1 MAKRAAKRARA
12 GDPEPSS
19 SALAGSSNAPGP
31 SSAAAAEVS
40 GSCSGGEGSAGTNHF
55 ERLPDELVQRIFSE
69 LETTEAYEEC
79 RLWAVDRRFRQLVRG
94 VHWRQ
99 LRVEPLP
106 ATAGGPLVRMEEY
119 RKRLDRI
126 TARVRSGALAGCL
139 RLEVGPACV
148 VRSRRGA
155 GGCKGDIEASI
166 KAAAA
171 ITEMLAALSTAPA
184 PLEHVR
190 FTSPRGTGWDYWP
203 EDELQRELGIAAPQP
218 LETAAS
224 AFLTALHPAPLQ
236 ALWLQDESISSA
248 VIAAAAPGCLP
259 RLQELNI
266 QSYSDDSICAEEMAK
281 LARIWP
287 GVKRVHCHLADGTA
301 LKELSKL
308 KLEELSAVV
317 ESPEGLDEALEAF
330 DPGCVTELALPP
342 SSVGPRGLAA
352 ILRLRN
358 LNGLACTEVVQSP
371 RLNWAAVDH
380 KLESSDGLD
389 RLSPLCELLRAPIAM
404 HTFFVCIRLPDTLY
418 EQAVPLCPAYPFFA
432 ASRVLALS
440 NTGTLAP
447 LGLVARLSSSLASTL
462 QLGVAP
468 QSLTLGDGQAQN
480 VTVSFAGTGD
490 SLLRNGTLDA
500 EFPGDGISPAVVRS
514 FPVSV
519 RVRGAEFFPAS
530 LFFNV
535 TMNTRTNGAP
545 QVTNRQ
551 RTRPLKFSLGSSV
564 CWIRGLNVT
573 NQTIAPGATATVS
586 FVVDNFCLGPGP
598 VQVSTVILVTTD
610 AEGSASVPLPATI
623 SVADGRPPIA
633 SATVEGASVYY
644 ATAPLR
650 GLRLLGAASQGVDAP
665 IVSYRWSQVNVFL
678 TPVVDLFNTTMPTA
692 RIGLLSDS
700 GYYQFQLAVVDALN
714 KTSSQIAV
722 CVVLIL
728 VVQANLRLNN
738 DFAPFDVSYRTNE
751 GFRANFISRL
761 SLVLRVARNALVNV
775 LLSPGSVDVQMYVVP
790 GPSDTPSSIASRMG
804 ALTQPEIETGLGYR
818 FIIQNKGFTSIRITN
833 VSGPNV

>member
-1 MAKRAAKRARA
+1 MRRAFL
-12 GDPEPSS
+12 
-19 SALAGSSNAPGP
+19 ALVLLV
-31 SSAAAAEVS
+31 AAAGWSRGDAQTTDFTVS
-40 GSCSGGEGSAGTNHF
+40 PLSVQLEARGGRQMVRNVTVTNTGTADISRVYVLLDPAPLVLQRSPADF
-55 ERLPDELVQRIFSE
+55 PLPVGASVTVSLTLTGGLEPLTQQVFVYFSKIDAPELRRLVQ
-69 LETTEAYEEC
+69 
-79 RLWAVDRRFRQLVRG
+79 
-94 VHWRQ
+94 
-99 LRVEPLP
+99 
-106 ATAGGPLVRMEEY
+106 
-119 RKRLDRI
+119 
-126 TARVRSGALAGCL
+126 
-139 RLEVGPACV
+139 
-148 VRSRRGA
+148 
-155 GGCKGDIEASI
+155 ASI
-166 KAAAA
+166 KVVVP
-171 ITEMLAALSTAPA
+171 S
-184 PLEHVR
+184 
-190 FTSPRGTGWDYWP
+190 F
-203 EDELQRELGIAAPQP
+203 
-218 LETAAS
+218 
-224 AFLTALHPAPLQ
+224 
-236 ALWLQDESISSA
+236 SI
-248 VIAAAAPGCLP
+248 
-259 RLQELNI
+259 
-266 QSYSDDSICAEEMAK
+266 
-281 LARIWP
+281 
-287 GVKRVHCHLADGTA
+287 
-301 LKELSKL
+301 
-308 KLEELSAVV
+308 
-317 ESPEGLDEALEAF
+317 EGLPAAF
-330 DPGCVTELALPP
+330 DLLPGT
-342 SSVGPRGLAA
+342 S
-352 ILRLRN
+352 
-358 LNGLACTEVVQSP
+358 
-371 RLNWAAVDH
+371 
-380 KLESSDGLD
+380 
-389 RLSPLCELLRAPIAM
+389 
-404 HTFFVCIRLPDTLY
+404 
-418 EQAVPLCPAYPFFA
+418 
-432 ASRVLALS
+432 ASRVLAVS

-490 SLLRNGTLDA
+490 SLLRNGTLDV

-535 TMNTRTNGAP
+535 TMNTRTNGAL

-573 NQTIAPGATATVS
+573 NQTVAPGATATVS

-678 TPVVDLFNTTMPTA
+678 TPVVDLFNATMPTA
-692 RIGLLSDS
+692 RIGLLSEP
-700 GYYQFQLAVVDALN
+700 GYYQFQLTVVDALN

-722 CVVLIL
+722 CVVSIL

-790 GPSDTPSSIASRMG
+790 GPSDTPGSIVSRMG
-804 ALTQPEIETGLGYR
+804 ALTQPEIETGLG

-833 VSGPNV
+833 VSNPNSLQPAYPQGYVIEQKRQLTGGEIASIAISGGAVLLVVGGTLIMYRRYRKRRRKYRQMLLEQAARAESDPYGPGAAEYGAVGTPAQGMGEEVPGAFPRA